1 MTVLTFLTV
10 SPPKRSI
17 RSIRSCHFF
26 CLALSALFALSLIK
40 VQIVQ
45 IVQYHFFATFAI
57 SAMSNFF
64 FFYPESDSGAT
75 QIVIYSC
82 IFLVIRYPLPTLS
95 PASALPLSTK
105 NHMSPITML
114 ANVQPKTAVTCMR
127 LPRVAH
133 CCGCSVE

>member
-10 SPPKRSI
+10 SPQTVNPVNPVI
-17 RSIRSCHFF
+17 YFFVLHFLHF
-26 CLALSALFALSLIK
+26 LYFLTVK

-45 IVQYHFFATFAI
+45 KVQYHFFATFAS

-95 PASALPLSTK
+95 PASARPLSTK